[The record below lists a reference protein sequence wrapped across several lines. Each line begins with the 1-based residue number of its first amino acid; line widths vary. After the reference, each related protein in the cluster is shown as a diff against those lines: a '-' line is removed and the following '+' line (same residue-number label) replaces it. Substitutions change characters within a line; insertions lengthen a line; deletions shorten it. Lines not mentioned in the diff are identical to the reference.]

1 MITDSVVSAQ
11 DIPEGAGAKVRRIFP
26 SGNLMDYDPFV
37 LLDEFFVDPT
47 AGFPEH
53 PHRGFEAVTYML
65 EGSFWHRDVL
75 GNDSEVDAGG
85 VQRFTAGRGLVHSEM
100 PGGGVRVCH
109 GLQLWVNLPRRLK
122 QIEPS
127 YQRVMPEEIPREDV
141 SGGSIRTVV
150 GISSPVELK
159 TRVVYL
165 DLKLDQGIS
174 YLLPVFSEFVA
185 FLYVYEG
192 RVEVAG
198 KNCGQGQ
205 AYFFGLSRAE
215 TVRTVEPSGF
225 VFLAGRPHGEPVYH
239 NGPFID

>member
-1 MITDSVVSAQ
+1 MITDSVINVQ
-11 DIPEGAGAKVRRIFP
+11 DTPEGAGARVRRLFP
-26 SGNLMDYDPFV
+26 SRSLMDYDPFV

-100 PGGGVRVCH
+100 PGGGTKVCH

-122 QIEPS
+122 QIEPA
-127 YQRVMPEEIPREDV
+127 YQRVMPEEIPLENV
-141 SGGSIRTVV
+141 SGGRIRTVV
-150 GISSPVELK
+150 GTTSPVELQ
-159 TRVVYL
+159 TQVAYL
-165 DLKLDQGIS
+165 DLNLDQGIS
-174 YLLPVFSEFVA
+174 YYLPVYSEFAA
-185 FLYVYEG
+185 FLYVYKGKIEI
-192 RVEVAG
+192 AG
-198 KNCGQGQ
+198 KSCGQGQ
-205 AYFFGLSRAE
+205 AYFLGFSRAE

-225 VFLAGRPHGEPVYH
+225 VFLAGRPHNEPVYH